1 MRIRVL
7 AGPLTSLLVGYLTL
21 FHLDAPWQLSALSV
35 GVAAGL
41 FCARLAVAAVSSLLG
56 TLPFVAVLAFRVS
69 DAAGRRLL
77 ELIASISGLPPFAI
91 LGLLIVSFAGISVA
105 TPSIVGTVANVFSS
119 RRRRAG

>member
-7 AGPLTSLLVGYLTL
+7 AGPLASLLVGYLTL

-105 TPSIVGTVANVFSS
+105 TSSIVGTVANVFLS
-119 RRRRAG
+119 RRRRAR

>member
-7 AGPLTSLLVGYLTL
+7 AGPLASLLVGYLTL

-105 TPSIVGTVANVFSS
+105 TSSIVGTVANVFSS